1 MRIGELISGIDYEIV
16 QGSIETE
23 INHISWDTRRITENS
38 LFICVKNRNVDRH
51 SFALEAV
58 NKGAVALV
66 IENNIDNLPQ
76 NITVIKVVDS
86 RKAMAVMASTFYEDV
101 AKKLKLI
108 GVTGTNGKTSIT
120 YFISNVLK
128 NFGIKCGV
136 IGTIENTV
144 DGEVLRT
151 EKLNPTTPDAIELQT
166 SLSEIY
172 ERGGTHTVMEVTSS
186 ALSTDRVYNCDF
198 EIGIFTNLTRDH
210 LEEHGT
216 MENYKQ
222 AKMKLFNMCKVG
234 IVNIDDPVS
243 QEIIK
248 ASNCKIVTYGI
259 ENNADIQG
267 SNIEYKSDG
276 VKFTLKYKDIEKRVK
291 INMQGKFNVY
301 NTLATIAACN
311 ELGFNID
318 EIIDKLIKVKGA
330 RGRFEMV
337 PNNKGILTIVD
348 YAHSPDSLENVL
360 KTAREISKGKIILA
374 FGCGGNR
381 DKEKRA
387 IMGGIARKY
396 SDYCV
401 ITSDNPRS
409 EEPVAIIED
418 IAMGL
423 GEDAYRYE
431 KIENRK
437 EAINKALNVA
447 KGGDVVIIAGKG
459 HENYQIFKE
468 KTIHFSDYEVIEEYF
483 INKIDNQVV

>member
-1 MRIGELISGIDYEIV
+1 MRIYELLKGIDYEIV

-23 INHISWDTRRITENS
+23 INHISWDTRRIKEKS

-51 SFALEAV
+51 SFAMEAI
-58 NKGAVALV
+58 NKGAIALV
-66 IENNIDNLPQ
+66 IQNNIDNLPQ
-76 NITVIKVVDS
+76 NITVIKVGDS
-86 RKAMAVMASTFYEDV
+86 RKVMASIASNFYGDV

-128 NFGIKCGV
+128 NFGVKCGV
-136 IGTIENTV
+136 IGTIENSV
-144 DGEVLRT
+144 DGEILKT
-151 EKLNPTTPDAIELQT
+151 EKLNPTTPDSIELQA
-166 SLSEIY
+166 SLNEIY
-172 ERGGTHTVMEVTSS
+172 DKGGTHAVMEVTSS

-216 MENYKQ
+216 MENYKK

-234 IVNIDDPVS
+234 IVNVDDPVS
-243 QEIIK
+243 QEIIRS
-248 ASNCKIVTYGI
+248 SNCKIVTYGI
-259 ENNADIQG
+259 ENNADIKG
-267 SNIEYKSDG
+267 SNIEYTSDG
-276 VKFTLKYKDIEKRVK
+276 VRFSLKYKENEKPVK

-311 ELGFNID
+311 ALGFNID
-318 EIIDKLIKVKGA
+318 EIIDKLSKVKGA
-330 RGRFEMV
+330 KGRFEMV
-337 PNNKGILTIVD
+337 PNNKVILTIVD

-381 DKEKRA
+381 DREKRA

-409 EEPVAIIED
+409 EEPRRIIDD

-423 GEDAYRYE
+423 GEDGSRYE
-431 KIENRK
+431 KIEDRK
-437 EAINKALNVA
+437 EAINKALSLA
-447 KGGDVVIIAGKG
+447 KDGDVVIIAGKG

-468 KTIHFSDYEVIEEYF
+468 RTIHFSDYAVIEEYF
-483 INKIDNQVV
+483 MNNIDNQVG